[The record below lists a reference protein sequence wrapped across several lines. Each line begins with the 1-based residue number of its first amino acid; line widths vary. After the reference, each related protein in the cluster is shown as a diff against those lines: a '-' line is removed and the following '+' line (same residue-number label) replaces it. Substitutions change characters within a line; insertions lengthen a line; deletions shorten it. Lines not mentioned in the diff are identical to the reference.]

1 MYQEFVLVVDA
12 IVIELVAFM
21 AGVVLFVLGLLVV
34 GEILGRGITLWK

>member
-34 GEILGRGITLWK
+34 GEILRRGITLWK

>member
-12 IVIELVAFM
+12 IVIKLVAFM